1 MSSLSRG
8 ANQHLIDG
16 AIAERL
22 NLKVVDPRNTSLNVV
37 GGGRIW
43 TEYGLYAVRLGPTPK
58 GKFHELRCQ
67 GINRITSSY
76 PKYDLGPINKSVL
89 KTGKIRHVSLPEY
102 IGGSQVR
109 LLIGIKDTAIDPI
122 NLFTLPC
129 GLGVYKS
136 QFKDKFKSRICYGG
150 PSHLFSKV
158 NREVN
163 GTSQSFSIFFS
174 QIASSYRNSLYP
186 ALARLPLDLEDDAD
200 LPISYPKESRNI
212 YKIPA
217 CHELNISVHP
227 SPVTAQDIK
236 IFNSQY
242 ILKDESVEEAP
253 SMSLNPPREIFDDSV
268 GVHFCSVYK
277 AKVPLSKLI
286 RVIDEDDISSLV
298 NYRCPSCSKCLKC
311 LQSNRTKTM
320 SLQEAAEQEL
330 IARSV
335 TIDTDQK
342 KVFVEF
348 PFLKDPVAFLQ
359 TFHQDSTNN
368 RYQALRAYQAQ
379 CRKPQRVKEGIKKAH
394 RELVDRGF
402 MVKLTSLTQEQQE
415 LIKNSGFQHYFPWS
429 SVEKESVSTPVRL
442 VVDPSRTGLNVILA
456 KGENNMCKIYS
467 ILIRNRCQ
475 SHIFTTDISKLYNQL
490 HLRDSALPYS
500 LFLFSEELDANNQPD
515 TWVLVR
521 AWYGVRSTG
530 NQSGEALDSLAVK
543 SGSDLPTGK
552 TALIEDRYVDDVL
565 SGCNSDEGRDSQI
578 SEVKRI
584 LSMGGFDLKYVAKS

>member
-1 MSSLSRG
+1 MGNGKSPFNVMICPYTDHDKLSLEDLAKEMEKYLRGFSAKKMLAVMPKTISLIAHASQCKQCESNIADCRCQGPPSLSSPMDADAETPNFNTCTGDLVEVEPEDTVDEIQEESIFVMQILNISGEDVLTFFDRG

-16 AIAERL
+16 ATAERL
-22 NLKVVDPRNTSLNVV
+22 NLKVVDPRNTPLNVV

-212 YKIPA
+212 YEIPA

-236 IFNSQY
+236 IFNPQY

-348 PFLKDPVAFLQ
+348 PFLKDPVAFLR
-359 TFHQDSTNN
+359 TFHRDSANN

-379 CRKPQRVKEGIKKAH
+379 CRKPQRIKEGIKKAH

-402 MVKLTSLTQEQQE
+402 IVKLTSLTQEQQE

-429 SVEKESVSTPVRL
+429 SVEKESVSTPVR
-442 VVDPSRTGLNVILA
+442 V
-456 KGENNMCKIYS
+456 
-467 ILIRNRCQ
+467 
-475 SHIFTTDISKLYNQL
+475 
-490 HLRDSALPYS
+490 
-500 LFLFSEELDANNQPD
+500 
-515 TWVLVR
+515 
-521 AWYGVRSTG
+521 
-530 NQSGEALDSLAVK
+530 
-543 SGSDLPTGK
+543 
-552 TALIEDRYVDDVL
+552 
-565 SGCNSDEGRDSQI
+565 
-578 SEVKRI
+578 
-584 LSMGGFDLKYVAKS
+584 